1 MNLTPL
7 ALAAL
12 YAYAKGQD
20 QPDNNN
26 IPGAAPAAPPAATPV
41 APAATPAAAPAT
53 QSSSA
58 ADVLSS
64 NQALNA
70 GMNDYDSTGNIGKA
84 PAAKPTA
91 PVKKKPVAPAASK
104 PAGPS
109 QAAVS
114 DAELMDA
121 IPPKPTYNPPDAR
134 LTNLKNSLQWK
145 AATTAMRQQM
155 LNNMGMDPALANETP
170 TKRVEYSKDA
180 NGKILGSH
188 VVENKKGGSIKAYA
202 KGGAVSASKRG
213 DGIARKG
220 FTKGVMR

>member
-20 QPDNNN
+20 QPDNN
-26 IPGAAPAAPPAATPV
+26 IPGAAPAATPV
-41 APAATPAAAPAT
+41 APAATPVAPAATPVVNRTDNTQIMGANQDAEDMEAGKAAAPT
-53 QSSSA
+53 
-58 ADVLSS
+58 V
-64 NQALNA
+64 
-70 GMNDYDSTGNIGKA
+70 A
-84 PAAKPTA
+84 PASKPTA
-91 PVKKKPVAPAASK
+91 PVKKKPVAPAASN

>member
-20 QPDNNN
+20 QPDNN

-41 APAATPAAAPAT
+41 APAATPVVNRTDNTQIMGANQDAEDMEAGKAAAPT
-53 QSSSA
+53 
-58 ADVLSS
+58 V
-64 NQALNA
+64 
-70 GMNDYDSTGNIGKA
+70 A
-84 PAAKPTA
+84 PASKPTA
-91 PVKKKPVAPAASK
+91 PVKKKPVAPAASN

>member
-20 QPDNNN
+20 QPENN

-41 APAATPAAAPAT
+41 APAATPVVNRTDNTQIMGANQDAEDMEAGKAAAPT
-53 QSSSA
+53 
-58 ADVLSS
+58 V
-64 NQALNA
+64 
-70 GMNDYDSTGNIGKA
+70 A
-84 PAAKPTA
+84 PASKPTA

>member
-20 QPDNNN
+20 QPDNN
-26 IPGAAPAAPPAATPV
+26 IPGAAPAATPV
-41 APAATPAAAPAT
+41 APAATPVAPAATPVVKRTDNTQIMGANQDAEDMEAGKAAAPT
-53 QSSSA
+53 
-58 ADVLSS
+58 V
-64 NQALNA
+64 
-70 GMNDYDSTGNIGKA
+70 A
-84 PAAKPTA
+84 PASKPTA
-91 PVKKKPVAPAASK
+91 PVKKKPVAPAASN

>member
-20 QPDNNN
+20 QPDNN
-26 IPGAAPAAPPAATPV
+26 IPGAAPAATPV
-41 APAATPAAAPAT
+41 APAATSAAAPAT

-91 PVKKKPVAPAASK
+91 PVKKKPVATTTSK
-104 PAGPS
+104 PQTPSDGVNAGEGDYGTTGN
-109 QAAVS
+109 VG
-114 DAELMDA
+114 
-121 IPPKPTYNPPDAR
+121 KYNPPDAR
-134 LTNLKNSLQWK
+134 LTSLKNSLQWK
-145 AATTAMRQQM
+145 AATPAMRQQM
-155 LNNMGMDPALANETP
+155 LVNMGMDPSLAAETP
-170 TKRVEYSKDA
+170 MRNPRTGREYAKG
-180 NGKILGSH
+180 GKIQ
-188 VVENKKGGSIKAYA
+188 AYA

>member
-12 YAYAKGQD
+12 YAYAKGQN
-20 QPDNNN
+20 QPDNN

-41 APAATPAAAPAT
+41 APAATPVVNRTDNTQIMGANQDAEDMEAGKAAAPT
-53 QSSSA
+53 
-58 ADVLSS
+58 V
-64 NQALNA
+64 
-70 GMNDYDSTGNIGKA
+70 A
-84 PAAKPTA
+84 PASKPTA
-91 PVKKKPVAPAASK
+91 PVKKKPVAPAASN

>member
-20 QPDNNN
+20 QPDNN

-41 APAATPAAAPAT
+41 APAATPVVNRTDNTQIMGANQDAEDMEAGKAAAPT
-53 QSSSA
+53 
-58 ADVLSS
+58 V
-64 NQALNA
+64 
-70 GMNDYDSTGNIGKA
+70 A
-84 PAAKPTA
+84 PASKPTA
-91 PVKKKPVAPAASK
+91 PVKKKPVAPAASN

-114 DAELMDA
+114 DAELNDA

>member
-20 QPDNNN
+20 QPDNN

-41 APAATPAAAPAT
+41 APAATPVVNRTDNTQIMGANQDAEDMEAGKAAVPTVAPA
-53 QSSSA
+53 S
-58 ADVLSS
+58 
-64 NQALNA
+64 
-70 GMNDYDSTGNIGKA
+70 
-84 PAAKPTA
+84 KPTA

>member
-20 QPDNNN
+20 QPDNN

-41 APAATPAAAPAT
+41 APAATPVVNRTDNTQIMGANQDAEDMEAGKAAAPT
-53 QSSSA
+53 
-58 ADVLSS
+58 V
-64 NQALNA
+64 
-70 GMNDYDSTGNIGKA
+70 A
-84 PAAKPTA
+84 PASKPTA

>member
-20 QPDNNN
+20 QPDKN
-26 IPGAAPAAPPAATPV
+26 IPGAAPAEAPTN
-41 APAATPAAAPAT
+41 APAANAPAAAPAT
-53 QSSSA
+53 PTQTSSA

-70 GMNDYDSTGNIGKA
+70 GMNDYDTTGNIGNPSA
-84 PAAKPTA
+84 TKPTV
-91 PVKKKPVAPAASK
+91 PVKKKPVAPNPSK
-104 PAGPS
+104 PTGPS

-114 DAELMDA
+114 DAELNDA

-134 LTNLKNSLQWK
+134 LTSLKNSLQWK

-155 LNNMGMDPALANETP
+155 LNNMGMDPALAVDASSRNPRTG
-170 TKRVEYSKDA
+170 REYSKG
-180 NGKILGSH
+180 GKIQ
-188 VVENKKGGSIKAYA
+188 AYA

>member
-20 QPDNNN
+20 QPDKT
-26 IPGAAPAAPPAATPV
+26 IPGASPAPTDTAP
-41 APAATPAAAPAT
+41 ATPAAPAPT
-53 QSSSA
+53 QTQSA
-58 ADVLSS
+58 ADVLAS

-70 GMNDYDSTGNIGKA
+70 GQNDYDSTGNIGQTPAVKPAA
-84 PAAKPTA
+84 PA
-91 PVKKKPVAPAASK
+91 KKKPVTPAATK
-104 PAGPS
+104 PTGPS

-134 LTNLKNSLQWK
+134 LTSLKNSLQWK
-145 AATTAMRQQM
+145 AATPAMRQQM

-188 VVENKKGGSIKAYA
+188 LVENKKGGSIKAYA

>member
-20 QPDNNN
+20 QPDNN
-26 IPGAAPAAPPAATPV
+26 IPGAPPAATPV
-41 APAATPAAAPAT
+41 APAATPVVNRTDNTQIMGANQDAEDMEAGKAAAPT
-53 QSSSA
+53 
-58 ADVLSS
+58 V
-64 NQALNA
+64 
-70 GMNDYDSTGNIGKA
+70 A
-84 PAAKPTA
+84 PASKPTA